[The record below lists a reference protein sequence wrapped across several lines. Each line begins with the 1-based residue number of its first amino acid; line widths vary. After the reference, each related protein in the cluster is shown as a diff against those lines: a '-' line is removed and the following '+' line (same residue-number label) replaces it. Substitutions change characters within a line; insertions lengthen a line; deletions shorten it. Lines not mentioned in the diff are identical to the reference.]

1 MIESEKLL
9 FYFIFGFFFGGGGLA
24 IEDPMADI
32 TYLLIQNP
40 FFSFPLA

>member
-1 MIESEKLL
+1 MIESKKLL
-9 FYFIFGFFFGGGGLA
+9 FYFIFGFFFGGGLA